1 MPFMSIVF
9 SLAAAAAP
17 AAADPATAPV
27 PADSAVAPVAADPVA
42 AHRNEIMDWRAE
54 RVARL
59 QRPDGWL
66 SLVGLHWIEPGEST
80 LGSAPDNDIVLATG
94 PARLGTLTSDGKQVT
109 LALAEG
115 VDARIGEGADRSGV
129 LANDATGK
137 PTLVTFGSANFHV
150 IERSGRLALR
160 VKDANAK
167 TRTGFLGL
175 DYYEVD
181 PSFRFDA
188 RYIAH
193 DPGKTIPIASVIG
206 TLDPMP
212 NPGAVEFE
220 KDGKRY
226 RLEAVD
232 EGDGMLFLIF
242 ADRTSGKETYGAGR
256 FLYAKPPAPGS
267 DRVVLDFNAAY
278 NPPCVFTPHATC
290 PLAPPENRL
299 DLAVTAGEKRYRG
312 EAH

>member
-1 MPFMSIVF
+1 MLTKALL
-9 SLAAAAAP
+9 LAALA
-17 AAADPATAPV
+17 ATAV
-27 PADSAVAPVAADPVA
+27 VTAD
-42 AHRNEIMDWRAE
+42 AHRAEVEKWQAE
-54 RVARL
+54 RLARL

-66 SLVGLHWIEPGEST
+66 SLVGLHWLEQGPQSI
-80 LGSAPDNDIVLATG
+80 GSAPGNDIVLAAG
-94 PARLGTLTSDGKQVT
+94 PARLGTIESDGKTVT

-115 VDARIGEGADRSGV
+115 VDAKIGDGTARRAT
-129 LANDATGK
+129 LASDATGA
-137 PTLVTFGSANFHV
+137 PTMVAFGSANFHV

-167 TRTGFLGL
+167 SRTGFLGL
-175 DYYEVD
+175 EYYDID
-181 PSFRFDA
+181 PAFRFDA
-188 RYIAH
+188 KYVPH
-193 DPGKTIPIASVIG
+193 EPGRTIPIANIIG

-220 KDGKRY
+220 KDGKTY

-232 EGDGMLFLIF
+232 EGDGQLFLIF

-256 FLYAKPPAPGS
+256 FLYAAPPPEGS
-267 DRVVLDFNAAY
+267 DRVVVDFNRAY

-312 EAH
+312 EVH

>member
-1 MPFMSIVF
+1 MLIMSMVF
-9 SLAAAAAP
+9 SLAAA
-17 AAADPATAPV
+17 TAP
-27 PADSAVAPVAADPVA
+27 APVANDAG
-42 AHRNEIMDWRAE
+42 AHRDDAIKWRTE

-66 SLVGLHWIEPGEST
+66 SLVGLHWIETGAST
-80 LGSAPDNDIVLATG
+80 LGSGSDNDIVLAVG
-94 PARLGTLTSDGKQVT
+94 PARLGTLTSDGKTVT
-109 LALAEG
+109 LALADG
-115 VDARIGEGADRSGV
+115 VDARIGEGTGRVAP
-129 LANDATGK
+129 LASDATGK

-167 TRTGFLGL
+167 TRSGFLGL

-193 DPGKTIPIASVIG
+193 EPGRTIPIANVIG
-206 TLDPMP
+206 TLDQMP
-212 NPGAVEFE
+212 NPGAVEFV
-220 KDGKRY
+220 KDGRTH

-232 EGDGMLFLIF
+232 EGDGQLFLIF

-256 FLYAKPPAPGS
+256 FLYAQPPAPGS
-267 DRVVLDFNAAY
+267 DRVVVDFNRAY

-312 EAH
+312 EVH